1 MTMNLRRQLSDRLPL
16 HAAFTV
22 VLMIAS
28 AGFVRVLQE
37 HWREGTALVG
47 GALLVAGFARI
58 LLPDDKA
65 GLLAVRSQAADV
77 LCYLGFGGLMV
88 LLAVTVQRI
97 AVVVT

>member
-1 MTMNLRRQLSDRLPL
+1 MTMNLRRRLSDRLPL
-16 HAAFTV
+16 HAAFTL
-22 VLMIAS
+22 VLVMAA

-47 GALLVAGFARI
+47 GAMVVAGLARI
-58 LLPDDKA
+58 VLPDDRA

-77 LCYLGFGGLMV
+77 LCYLGLGGLMV